1 MNNTADVLTQ
11 ARELM
16 ALAHGASVAFDF
28 VGDSWEC
35 RVRFTDG
42 ALHADEFAGHGV
54 VSIDGGNHH
63 GSPVDFALRARNEI
77 WDGLTRW
84 DPAPG
89 LQSVVHLVRTGAISL
104 TGDAIAYAR
113 YMHLVRAVIEALRGD
128 RPTAFSPRRPLNARG
143 EYHRVSSAVGTA
155 DVHVERC
162 GSGPPIIAL
171 TTAGSASNQW
181 HGLMTESDLTDRFE
195 LITVDLPWHG
205 SSSPTFGTAAGE
217 WALTPE
223 TYSQFIADAVR
234 TIGGP
239 APVLLG
245 VSMAGA
251 AVVHAVATYP
261 HDFAGAVACQA
272 GPRVRNRSVPQL
284 RATDI
289 DQSRFVPE
297 WTYGLMNPASPAE
310 FRKRVWWG
318 YSSGGHGL
326 YAADI
331 ESYQLWDV
339 DSVRNLLGSSSPHIA
354 VLSGRYD
361 TTVTPE
367 ASLHLAEAIPN
378 SSFCEMPDLGHFPH
392 AENPA
397 RFADYLEP
405 ALRRVLTRVTSSPPV
420 GDTPGR

>member
-1 MNNTADVLTQ
+1 MKYSVDLLVQ
-11 ARELM
+11 SQELI
-16 ALAHGASVAFDF
+16 ALARGASVAFDV
-28 VGDSWEC
+28 VGDNWRR

-42 ALHADEFAGHGV
+42 DLHADEFVSHG
-54 VSIDGGNHH
+54 GCNHH
-63 GSPVDFALRARNEI
+63 DSPPDFALRATNEV
-77 WDGLTRW
+77 WDELTRS

-89 LQSVVHLVRTGAISL
+89 QQSVIHLVRTGTISL
-104 TGDAIAYAR
+104 TGDSIAYVR
-113 YMHLVRAVIEALRGD
+113 HMHLVRAAIEALRGD
-128 RPTAFSPRRPLNARG
+128 RPTDFVPCRPLKARG

-162 GSGPPIIAL
+162 GGGPPIIAL
-171 TTAGSASNQW
+171 ATAGSASTQW

-205 SSSPTFGTAAGE
+205 SSSPTFGTAVGD
-217 WALTPE
+217 WMLTPE
-223 TYSQFIADAVR
+223 TYSQFIADTVR
-234 TIGGP
+234 AIGGP

-251 AVVHAVATYP
+251 AVVHAVSTYP
-261 HDFAGAVACQA
+261 QYFAGAVACQA

-289 DQSRFVPE
+289 DQTHFVPE

-326 YAADI
+326 YVADI
-331 ESYQLWDV
+331 ESYQQWDV
-339 DSVRNLLGSSSPHIA
+339 DPVRNLLRPSSPHIA
-354 VLSGRYD
+354 VLSGSYD
-361 TTVTPE
+361 TTVPPE
-367 ASLHLAEAIPN
+367 ASRRLAEAIPN
-378 SSFCEMPDLGHFPH
+378 SSFCEMPELGHFPH

-405 ALRRVLTRVTSSPPV
+405 ALKRVLAHTLTPPDPAVDTRA
-420 GDTPGR
+420 R